1 MKRLIHV
8 TLGIA
13 TAATFALC
21 DEGIKLPYVEFPM
34 KPGKGMYETKGRCNM
49 CHSWGYTINQGP
61 QSKSFWRKKVLKM
74 IYVFNAPIKPEDVD
88 VIVDYLAE
96 NYGNGE
102 E

>member
-1 MKRLIHV
+1 MKRLTKL

-13 TAATFALC
+13 LVASVACAE
-21 DEGIKLPYVEFPM
+21 EGIKLPYVEFPM

-49 CHSWGYTINQGP
+49 CHSWGYTINQGL

-74 IYVFNAPIKPEDVD
+74 IYVFKAPIAEKDVD